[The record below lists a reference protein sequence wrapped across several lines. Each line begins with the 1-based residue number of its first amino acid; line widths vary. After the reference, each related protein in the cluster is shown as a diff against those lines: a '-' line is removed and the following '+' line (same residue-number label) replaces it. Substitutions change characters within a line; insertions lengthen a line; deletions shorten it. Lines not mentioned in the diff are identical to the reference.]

1 MAAAK
6 KTKEEAPK
14 KEAKKKYFKSA
25 LALENCSVGY
35 NGSELD
41 AEQIKAAEKLSKE
54 EYAHYIEEK

>member
-1 MAAAK
+1 MAKEKKAKEEKAK
-6 KTKEEAPK
+6 KAL
-14 KEAKKKYFKSA
+14 YFKSA

-54 EYAHYIEEK
+54 AYAHYIEEK